1 MAALQSWKIAYLVV
15 VELARKYTKALVMGF
30 FIGLSLSLIF
40 WRAYPFISQRWLM
53 PVIHI
58 GMVGSFTPNTLPLS
72 IQKKISF
79 GLTTLATDGSPMPGL
94 ATSWVASDS
103 GKVFTFYLRND
114 LKWHNGK
121 PVVASDI
128 NYNIKN
134 VIFTVLNS
142 STIRAQL
149 NNPYS
154 PFPVILSKP
163 LFQAG
168 LNGFGQYK
176 VSSIKLDGDTVSYL
190 KLIPLSTSDSSLQ
203 AEEYRFYQTETTA
216 VTAYKLGEI
225 DEIVDLTSPYDLRSW
240 GKTSVTESTRYNRI
254 LTLFFNMSNDTLG
267 DKSVR
272 QALAF
277 AVPEFPEEDAYS
289 PIAKTSWAYTTD
301 KVKKYTTD
309 LKEAKNLLGTDKN
322 SSSSASLTITTFPEY
337 VDTAQA
343 IASNWKSVGIQ
354 TNVKVVN
361 ALPQTYDVLLTAQ
374 DVPPDPD
381 QYPFWHS
388 TQTQTNITGYGNV
401 KIDKLLEDGREEL
414 DTNKRKAIYAD
425 FQRRLVDD
433 APAVFLYYAKSYT
446 IRRK

>member
-1 MAALQSWKIAYLVV
+1 MVSLRPWKIAYLVV
-15 VELARKYTKALVMGF
+15 IGLTHKYTKALLIGF
-30 FIGLSLSLIF
+30 VIGLSLSILF
-40 WRAYPFISQRWLM
+40 WRTYPFISQQWII
-53 PVIHI
+53 PVEHI
-58 GMVGSFTPNTLPLS
+58 GMVGTFTPNTLPLS

-79 GLTTLATDGSPMPGL
+79 GLTTLAGDGSPLPGL
-94 ATSWVASDS
+94 ATSWVATDS
-103 GKVFTFYLRND
+103 GKVFTFYLRDD

-121 PVVASDI
+121 PVMANDI

-134 VIFTVLNS
+134 VVFSVLS
-142 STIRAQL
+142 EHAIRAKL
-149 NNPYS
+149 NNAYS

-168 LNGFGQYK
+168 LNGFGPYK
-176 VSSIKLDGDTVSYL
+176 VANIKLDGDKVSYL
-190 KLIPLSTSDSSLQ
+190 KLVPASPKDTSLR

-225 DEIVDLTSPYDLRSW
+225 NTIVDLTSPYDLRSW
-240 GKTSVTESTRYNRI
+240 GKTTIEESTRYNRI
-254 LTLFFNMSNDTLG
+254 VTLFFNMSNETLA

-277 AVPEFPEEDAYS
+277 AVPPPPGERAYS

-309 LKEAKNLLGTDKN
+309 LTQAKSLFGGEKA
-322 SSSSASLTITTFPEY
+322 SSGSATLTITTFPPY
-337 VDTAQA
+337 VDIAQA
-343 IASNWKSVGIQ
+343 IAASWKTVGLP
-354 TNVKVVN
+354 TSVKVVN

-374 DVPPDPD
+374 ELPPDPD

-388 TQTQTNITGYGNV
+388 TQTQTNITGYSNV
-401 KIDKLLEDGREEL
+401 KIDKLLEDGRQEL
-414 DTNKRKAIYAD
+414 DTDTRKTIYAD

-433 APAVFLYYAKSYT
+433 APAVFMYYAKSYT
-446 IRRK
+446 IRRN